1 MECGV
6 VARAGGWWAYRTR
19 DGRCSA
25 ARRRPHTPMRR
36 GREFPPFSPH
46 QCTHARH
53 KYQSHARTYV
63 YNKRRSPGSW
73 CACLELSAS
82 RAASSPPVRG
92 SQEFRRSSAARDAVT
107 QEVAHFRD
115 EFSSVGRMAPRCA
128 HCHDSHRHT
137 IRCSLRLP
145 PPPPSPPRRHSTY
158 RSGAKYGRPLPGTT
172 PGGGPPGGG
181 ECSLPRIH
189 SRQVGAP
196 QWHSNPPRSPV
207 RSSSVMS

>member
-1 MECGV
+1 MGIPI
-6 VARAGGWWAYRTR
+6 YRTR

-73 CACLELSAS
+73 CACLEPSAS

-107 QEVAHFRD
+107 QEVAHFAT
-115 EFSSVGRMAPRCA
+115 SSRRWGAWLLAVLIATTATGTPSDAAYDC
-128 HCHDSHRHT
+128 RHPH
-137 IRCSLRLP
+137 L
-145 PPPPSPPRRHSTY
+145 PRRVGTRLIAQAPSTAGRCLALRPVEDLPEAESAACPESTCGRSAH
-158 RSGAKYGRPLPGTT
+158 RSGTRTHPGR
-172 PGGGPPGGG
+172 
-181 ECSLPRIH
+181 
-189 SRQVGAP
+189 Q
-196 QWHSNPPRSPV
+196 
-207 RSSSVMS
+207 

>member
-1 MECGV
+1 
-6 VARAGGWWAYRTR
+6 
-19 DGRCSA
+19 
-25 ARRRPHTPMRR
+25 MRR

-145 PPPPSPPRRHSTY
+145 PPPHLPRRVCTRLIAQAPSTAGRCLALRPVEDLPEAESAACPESTCGRSAH
-158 RSGAKYGRPLPGTT
+158 RSGTRTHPGR
-172 PGGGPPGGG
+172 
-181 ECSLPRIH
+181 
-189 SRQVGAP
+189 Q
-196 QWHSNPPRSPV
+196 
-207 RSSSVMS
+207 